1 MRDLLNTIT
10 PPDEVARAEARR
22 RWNDCAKPL
31 GSLGLLETALED
43 IAALTGS
50 ADIRL
55 DRRAV
60 LVLCADNGVVS
71 QGVTQSPSSVTG
83 LVAKQLAAR
92 RTSVCRMAQA
102 ARCQV
107 VPVDVGILDFQEMP
121 GVLSRRI
128 GNGTGD
134 ISQGPAMTRR
144 QAEQALHTGMEL
156 VREQQALGVDLLA
169 TGEMGIGNTTT
180 SSAVLSVL
188 LGVSVET
195 VTGRGGGITDDSF
208 RKKKQVIADA
218 IALNRPNPS
227 DPVDVLQKVGG
238 FDLAAMCG
246 AFLGGAASHRPMVID
261 GFISAVAALCA
272 VRLCP
277 AAGDYLV
284 PSHASYEI
292 GYKLAME
299 AMGLEPIFL
308 LGMRLGEG
316 SGCPLAF
323 QVLSAAC
330 AVINDMATFDQA
342 GIDDGYLD
350 EIREGDKFT
359 VEASK

>member
-180 SSAVLSVL
+180 SSAVACVL
-188 LGVSVET
+188 LGRPAEEM
-195 VTGRGGGITDDSF
+195 TGRGAGLSDQGLQ
-208 RKKKQVIADA
+208 KKTAA
-218 IALNRPNPS
+218 IRRALEVNRPDPS
-227 DPVDVLQKVGG
+227 DPLDILQKVGG
-238 FDLAAMCG
+238 FDIAAMCG
-246 AFLGGAASHRPMVID
+246 VFLGGALYRVPVLID
-261 GFISAVAALCA
+261 GLISAVAALCA
-272 VRLCP
+272 LRLCP
-277 AAGDYLV
+277 AAGKAMLASHVSAEPAGGLV
-284 PSHASYEI
+284 
-292 GYKLAME
+292 LE
-299 AMGLEPIFL
+299 ALGKQPLITA
-308 LGMRLGEG
+308 GMRLGEG
-316 SGCPLAF
+316 TGAVAAMPLLDLA
-323 QVLSAAC
+323 L
-330 AVINDMATFDQA
+330 AVYRESYTFEEG
-342 GIDDGYLD
+342 GI
-350 EIREGDKFT
+350 
-359 VEASK
+359 EAYQPQGGAQC

>member
-60 LVLCADNGVVS
+60 LVLCADNGVVA

-156 VREQQALGVDLLA
+156 VREQQVLGVDLLA

-180 SSAVLSVL
+180 SSAVACVL
-188 LGVSVET
+188 LGRPAEEM
-195 VTGRGGGITDDSF
+195 TGRGAGLSDQGLQ
-208 RKKKQVIADA
+208 KKTAA
-218 IALNRPNPS
+218 IRRALEVNRPDPS
-227 DPVDVLQKVGG
+227 DPLDILQKVGG
-238 FDLAAMCG
+238 FDIAAMCG
-246 AFLGGAASHRPMVID
+246 VFLGGALYRVPVLID
-261 GFISAVAALCA
+261 GLISAVAALCA
-272 VRLCP
+272 LRLCP
-277 AAGDYLV
+277 AAGKAMLASHVSAEPAGGLV
-284 PSHASYEI
+284 
-292 GYKLAME
+292 LE
-299 AMGLEPIFL
+299 ALGKQPLITA
-308 LGMRLGEG
+308 GMRLGEG
-316 SGCPLAF
+316 TGAVAAMPLLDLA
-323 QVLSAAC
+323 L
-330 AVINDMATFDQA
+330 AVYRESYTFEEG
-342 GIDDGYLD
+342 GI
-350 EIREGDKFT
+350 
-359 VEASK
+359 EAYQPQGGAQC

>member
-60 LVLCADNGVVS
+60 LVLCADNGVVA

-107 VPVDVGILDFQEMP
+107 VPVEVGILDFQEMP

-180 SSAVLSVL
+180 SSAVACVL
-188 LGVSVET
+188 LGRPAEEM
-195 VTGRGGGITDDSF
+195 TGRGAGLSDQGLQ
-208 RKKKQVIADA
+208 KKTAA
-218 IALNRPNPS
+218 IRRALEVNRPDPS
-227 DPVDVLQKVGG
+227 DPLDILQKVGG
-238 FDLAAMCG
+238 FDIAAMCG
-246 AFLGGAASHRPMVID
+246 VFLGGALYRVPVLID
-261 GFISAVAALCA
+261 GLISAVAALCA
-272 VRLCP
+272 LRLCP
-277 AAGDYLV
+277 AAGKAMLASHVSAEPAGGLV
-284 PSHASYEI
+284 
-292 GYKLAME
+292 LE
-299 AMGLEPIFL
+299 ALGKQPLITA
-308 LGMRLGEG
+308 GMRLGEG
-316 SGCPLAF
+316 TGAVAAMPLLDLA
-323 QVLSAAC
+323 L
-330 AVINDMATFDQA
+330 AVYRESYTFEEG
-342 GIDDGYLD
+342 GI
-350 EIREGDKFT
+350 
-359 VEASK
+359 EAYQPQGGAQC

>member
-60 LVLCADNGVVS
+60 LVLCADNGVAA

-180 SSAVLSVL
+180 SSAVACVL
-188 LGVSVET
+188 LGRPAEEM
-195 VTGRGGGITDDSF
+195 TGRGAGLSDQGLQ
-208 RKKKQVIADA
+208 KKTAA
-218 IALNRPNPS
+218 IRRALEVNRPDPS
-227 DPVDVLQKVGG
+227 DPLDILQKVGG
-238 FDLAAMCG
+238 FDIAAMCG
-246 AFLGGAASHRPMVID
+246 VFLGGALYRVPVLID
-261 GFISAVAALCA
+261 GLISAVAALCA
-272 VRLCP
+272 LRLCP
-277 AAGDYLV
+277 AAGKAMLASHVSAEPAGGLV
-284 PSHASYEI
+284 
-292 GYKLAME
+292 LE
-299 AMGLEPIFL
+299 ALGKQPLITA
-308 LGMRLGEG
+308 GMRLGEG
-316 SGCPLAF
+316 TGAVAAMPLLDLA
-323 QVLSAAC
+323 L
-330 AVINDMATFDQA
+330 AVYRESYTFEEG
-342 GIDDGYLD
+342 GI
-350 EIREGDKFT
+350 
-359 VEASK
+359 EAYQPQGGAQC

>member
-144 QAEQALHTGMEL
+144 QAEQALPTGMEL

-180 SSAVLSVL
+180 SSAVACVL
-188 LGVSVET
+188 LGRPAEEM
-195 VTGRGGGITDDSF
+195 TGRGAGLSDQGLQ
-208 RKKKQVIADA
+208 KKTAA
-218 IALNRPNPS
+218 IRRALEVNRPDPS
-227 DPVDVLQKVGG
+227 DPLDILQKVGG
-238 FDLAAMCG
+238 FDIAAMCG
-246 AFLGGAASHRPMVID
+246 VFLGGALYRVPVLID
-261 GFISAVAALCA
+261 GLISAVAALCA
-272 VRLCP
+272 LRLCP
-277 AAGDYLV
+277 AAGKAMLASHVSAEPAGGLV
-284 PSHASYEI
+284 
-292 GYKLAME
+292 LE
-299 AMGLEPIFL
+299 ALGKQPLITA
-308 LGMRLGEG
+308 GMRLGEG
-316 SGCPLAF
+316 TGAVAAMPLLDLA
-323 QVLSAAC
+323 L
-330 AVINDMATFDQA
+330 AVYRESYTFEEG
-342 GIDDGYLD
+342 GI
-350 EIREGDKFT
+350 
-359 VEASK
+359 EAYQPQGGAQC

>member
-60 LVLCADNGVVS
+60 LVLCADNGVVA
-71 QGVTQSPSSVTG
+71 QGVSQTDASVTRAV
-83 LVAKQLAAR
+83 LQNLAAR
-92 RTSVCRMAQA
+92 RTSVCQMAA
-102 ARCQV
+102 AAHCSV

-180 SSAVLSVL
+180 SSAVACVL
-188 LGVSVET
+188 LGRPAEEM
-195 VTGRGGGITDDSF
+195 TGRGAGLSDQGLQ
-208 RKKKQVIADA
+208 KKTAA
-218 IALNRPNPS
+218 IRRALEVNRPDPS
-227 DPVDVLQKVGG
+227 DPLDILQKVGG
-238 FDLAAMCG
+238 FDIAAMCG
-246 AFLGGAASHRPMVID
+246 VFLGGALYRVPVLID
-261 GFISAVAALCA
+261 GLISAVAALCA
-272 VRLCP
+272 LRLCP
-277 AAGDYLV
+277 AAGKAMLASHVSAEPAGGLV
-284 PSHASYEI
+284 
-292 GYKLAME
+292 LE
-299 AMGLEPIFL
+299 ALGKQPLITA
-308 LGMRLGEG
+308 GMRLGEG
-316 SGCPLAF
+316 TGAVAAMPLLDLA
-323 QVLSAAC
+323 L
-330 AVINDMATFDQA
+330 AVYRESYTFEEG
-342 GIDDGYLD
+342 GI
-350 EIREGDKFT
+350 
-359 VEASK
+359 EAYQPQGGAQC

>member
-60 LVLCADNGVVS
+60 LVLCADNGVVA

-180 SSAVLSVL
+180 SSAVACVL
-188 LGVSVET
+188 LGRPAEEM
-195 VTGRGGGITDDSF
+195 TGRGAGLSDQGLQ
-208 RKKKQVIADA
+208 KKTAA
-218 IALNRPNPS
+218 IRRALEVNRPDPS
-227 DPVDVLQKVGG
+227 DPLDILQKVGG
-238 FDLAAMCG
+238 FDIAAMCG
-246 AFLGGAASHRPMVID
+246 VFLGGALYRVPVLID
-261 GFISAVAALCA
+261 GLISAVAALCA
-272 VRLCP
+272 LRLCP
-277 AAGDYLV
+277 AAGKAMLASHVSAEPAGGLV
-284 PSHASYEI
+284 
-292 GYKLAME
+292 LE
-299 AMGLEPIFL
+299 ALGKQPLITA
-308 LGMRLGEG
+308 GMRLGEG
-316 SGCPLAF
+316 TGAVAAMPLLDLA
-323 QVLSAAC
+323 L
-330 AVINDMATFDQA
+330 AVYRERYTFEEG
-342 GIDDGYLD
+342 GI
-350 EIREGDKFT
+350 
-359 VEASK
+359 EAYQPPGGAQC